1 MKVNPVLLSLGLL
14 FAVGTGCTLPSELA
28 WLGGAENLASAEV
41 DLANGSVIVLHASS
55 ANPLERL
62 KKVPDREIT
71 VTDWTAGERASI
83 EWFETYDRETAESI
97 AARTA
102 AEHATGVGE
111 TPNIPDAVYETISL
125 AGTLATA
132 SLATGD
138 RIRLPSDWPEG
149 VVEARDGHT
158 LIWLSK
164 KQYDELA
171 STRHTQLSLG
181 AIDAGLSR
189 VADGIQTVKDLI
201 GTVTG
206 DNSAAAVQPA
216 ITEIEADVEWGTYA
230 LSWNGADVRVQT
242 IRAENQFARYTI
254 LANPD
259 NPLILAVELKPWAF
273 STEALGILGADLN
286 LDGYEITKMSTP
298 QSGTITP

>member
-1 MKVNPVLLSLGLL
+1 MSSVFLSCGMLLLLG
-14 FAVGTGCTLPSELA
+14 AGCTLPDELA
-28 WLGGAENLASAEV
+28 WLGGAESMASTDV
-41 DLANGSVIVLHASS
+41 DLMSGSTIVLHESS

-62 KKVPDREIT
+62 KKVPDREVI
-71 VTDWTAGERASI
+71 VTDWTAGEKAAI
-83 EWFETYDRETAESI
+83 EWSETYDRETSESV

-125 AGTLATA
+125 AGTLATE
-132 SLATGD
+132 SLAAGD

-149 VVEARDGHT
+149 AVEAREGNT
-158 LIWLSK
+158 LIWLSR
-164 KQYDELA
+164 KQYDELEA
-171 STRHTQLSLG
+171 TRHTQLSLG
-181 AIDAGLSR
+181 AIDAGLSH

-206 DNSAAAVQPA
+206 DNSPVTAQPA
-216 ITEIEADVEWGTYA
+216 ITEIEAAVEWGTYT
-230 LSWNGADVRVQT
+230 LTWNETQVRVQT
-242 IRAENQFARYTI
+242 IQAENQFARYTI

-259 NPLILAVELKPWAF
+259 NPIILAVELKPWAF

-286 LDGYEITKMSTP
+286 LDGYEVTKITTP
-298 QSGTITP
+298 RSVTITP